1 MPLETSPNPMA
12 INTKVCDQKNKV
24 EVIEPID
31 SREGLSPMISELI
44 C

>member
-1 MPLETSPNPMA
+1 MA

-31 SREGLSPMISELI
+31 SREEILRMIREFI
-44 C
+44 

>member
-1 MPLETSPNPMA
+1 MPLEISPNPMA

-24 EVIEPID
+24 EVIEPND
-31 SREGLSPMISELI
+31 SREEILQMISELI